1 MPANYRRHF
10 GSLRRLPSRRW
21 QASYWHDGARHAAS
35 HTFATKI
42 DAQAWLSSIETD
54 IKRGV
59 WLDPEGSKITVGSW
73 LQHWLATVVDGRVG
87 SDNTRSNYAQIVRVH
102 IAPALG
108 EIKLNELSAERVDE
122 FLAAKARAG
131 LAKTHVSRMRSILAD
146 ALRHAER
153 RGLVARNAA
162 ALAVMPRTKPPTE
175 RRSFTADEARALL
188 VAAKGE
194 RLEALLVVGLSAG
207 LRPGE
212 LTGLLW
218 SDLELDRTPP
228 TLTVSGAMK
237 RGPDGRVSRGAVKRS
252 KDGRRTIALPP
263 AAVSA
268 LRAHRKR
275 QSEERLAGSH
285 WHDEGLVFPS
295 AVGTPLDPSDV
306 RRTFARVGKRAGI
319 TDARF
324 PYLLRHSAVS
334 LLLDNGASIEE
345 VADLLGDDP
354 RTLYRH
360 YRHKVRPI
368 AEAATRMEAVLSGT
382 ATGPSR
388 T

>member
-1 MPANYRRHF
+1 M
-10 GSLRRLPSRRW
+10 
-21 QASYWHDGARHAAS
+21 
-35 HTFATKI
+35 
-42 DAQAWLSSIETD
+42 
-54 IKRGV
+54 
-59 WLDPEGSKITVGSW
+59 
-73 LQHWLATVVDGRVG
+73 
-87 SDNTRSNYAQIVRVH
+87 
-102 IAPALG
+102 
-108 EIKLNELSAERVDE
+108 
-122 FLAAKARAG
+122 
-131 LAKTHVSRMRSILAD
+131 
-146 ALRHAER
+146 
-153 RGLVARNAA
+153 ARNAA

-382 ATGPSR
+382 ATGPSQ